1 MHRRASK
8 GLLMSAALL
17 AAATLF
23 AAEQRPAPVVTS
35 TMPGTESLDARVTKL
50 ERLFEGQ
57 ALTDM
62 LLRVQQMQQELQKL
76 RGDLEVQTNEINGLK
91 QRQRDLYLDI
101 ARRLRPAETSAQAAP
116 AASASGAGAA
126 GAPGGAASA
135 PVGGSPEQERAAY
148 QQAFDKLKEGRY
160 DEAITLF
167 RGVLANYP
175 NGKLSDNAQ
184 YWLGEANYVT
194 RRYREAV
201 EEFGKVIVIHPQS
214 QKIPDA
220 LLKRGYSNYE
230 LGDWAKARESLEQV
244 ASRYPQSPAAAKAA
258 TRMQKM
264 KAEGRSAGP
273 GNFEERLKITE

>member
-1 MHRRASK
+1 MHRLASK

-17 AAATLF
+17 AAAPLF

-50 ERLFEGQ
+50 ERLPEGQ

-101 ARRLRPAETSAQAAP
+101 DRRLRQAAP
-116 AASASGAGAA
+116 AASASGAA
-126 GAPGGAASA
+126 GAPGGVASA

-201 EEFGKVIVIHPQS
+201 DEFNKVIANYPQS
-214 QKIPDA
+214 PKVADA
-220 LLKRGYSNYE
+220 LLKLGFSHYE

-244 ASRYPQSPAAAKAA
+244 VARAPQSAGAARANS
-258 TRMQKM
+258 RLQKM
-264 KAEGRSAGP
+264 KAEGH
-273 GNFEERLKITE
+273 

>member
-1 MHRRASK
+1 MHRLASK
-8 GLLMSAALL
+8 GLLMSAALR
-17 AAATLF
+17 AAAPLF

-101 ARRLRPAETSAQAAP
+101 DRRLRQAETSAQAAP

-167 RGVLANYP
+167 RGVLANYTT
-175 NGKLSDNAQ
+175 GKLSDNAQ

-194 RRYREAV
+194 RRNRKDIDEIN
-201 EEFGKVIVIHPQS
+201 KVIANYPQS
-214 QKIPDA
+214 PKVADA
-220 LLKRGYSNYE
+220 LLKLGGGRG
-230 LGDWAKARESLEQV
+230 GRGGGAGARG
-244 ASRYPQSPAAAKAA
+244 
-258 TRMQKM
+258 
-264 KAEGRSAGP
+264 GRGRGGA
-273 GNFEERLKITE
+273 

>member
-1 MHRRASK
+1 MRRLASK

-17 AAATLF
+17 AAAPLF

-50 ERLFEGQ
+50 ERLLEGQ

-76 RGDLEVQTNEINGLK
+76 HGDLEVQTNEINGLK

-101 ARRLRPAETSAQAAP
+101 DRRLRQAETSAQAAP
-116 AASASGAGAA
+116 AAPASGAA
-126 GAPGGAASA
+126 GAPGGVASA

-201 EEFGKVIVIHPQS
+201 DEFNKVIANYPQS
-214 QKIPDA
+214 PKVADA
-220 LLKRGYSNYE
+220 LLKLGFSHYE

-244 ASRYPQSPAAAKAA
+244 VARAPQSAGAALANS
-258 TRMQKM
+258 RLQKM
-264 KAEGRSAGP
+264 KAEGH
-273 GNFEERLKITE
+273 

>member
-1 MHRRASK
+1 MMKRHALP
-8 GLLMSAALL
+8 LLMMGTALAVAALPL
-17 AAATLF
+17 P
-23 AAEQRPAPVVTS
+23 AAEPRATPAPVVGAS
-35 TMPGTESLDARVTKL
+35 IPGAQEALEARISKL
-50 ERLFEGQ
+50 ERLLDGQ
-57 ALTDM
+57 GLTDM
-62 LLRVQQMQQELQKL
+62 LMRIQQMQQELQKL
-76 RGDLEVQTNEINGLK
+76 RGDVEVQANEINGLK

-101 ARRLRPAETSAQAAP
+101 DKRLQQAEAAAQAAP
-116 AASASGAGAA
+116 AAPLAA
-126 GAPGGAASA
+126 APGAVMTPA
-135 PVGGSPEQERAAY
+135 VTGGTPEQERAAY

-220 LLKRGYSNYE
+220 LLKRGFSYYE

-244 ASRYPQSPAAAKAA
+244 ASRYPQSPAAAMAA
-258 TRMQKM
+258 TRLQKM
-264 KAEGRSAGP
+264 KAEGR
-273 GNFEERLKITE
+273 

>member
-1 MHRRASK
+1 MMKRHALP
-8 GLLMSAALL
+8 LLMMGTALAVAALPL
-17 AAATLF
+17 P
-23 AAEQRPAPVVTS
+23 AAEPRATPAPVVGAS
-35 TMPGTESLDARVTKL
+35 IPGAQEALEARISKL
-50 ERLFEGQ
+50 ERLLDGQ
-57 ALTDM
+57 GLTDM
-62 LLRVQQMQQELQKL
+62 LMRIQQMQQELQKL
-76 RGDLEVQTNEINGLK
+76 RGDVEVQANEINGLK
-91 QRQRDLYLDI
+91 QRQRELYLDI
-101 ARRLRPAETSAQAAP
+101 DKRLQQAA
-116 AASASGAGAA
+116 AAAAPLAAAPGAA
-126 GAPGGAASA
+126 MTPAVTGGT
-135 PVGGSPEQERAAY
+135 PEQERAAY

-220 LLKRGYSNYE
+220 LLKRGFSYYE

-244 ASRYPQSPAAAKAA
+244 ASRYPQSPAAAMAA
-258 TRMQKM
+258 TRLQKM
-264 KAEGRSAGP
+264 KAEGR
-273 GNFEERLKITE
+273 